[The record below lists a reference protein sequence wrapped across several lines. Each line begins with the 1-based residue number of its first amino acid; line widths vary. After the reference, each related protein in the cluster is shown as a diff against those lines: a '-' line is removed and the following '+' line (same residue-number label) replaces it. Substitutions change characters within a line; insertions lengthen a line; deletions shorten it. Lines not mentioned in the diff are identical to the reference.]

1 MADEPGIEISRLG
14 AQGDGLADT
23 PGGPVYVRYAL
34 PGERVLAEGEGTRR
48 RLMEV
53 LRPSPDRAAPICPH
67 FGVCG
72 GCAAQHMS
80 GPLYR
85 SWKEEIIRAA
95 FAHRGLEPE
104 IAPLAGI
111 PPGTRRRAVLTA
123 VQDAKAVRLGFR
135 EEGAHS
141 LIDISVCP
149 VLQPAI
155 ADALPALRELIAAV
169 LPAGEERRLTV
180 TATPA
185 GLDVAL
191 AAESVAAGAEAGAKL
206 AALAEKNGIARVT
219 LNGEPAVML
228 AEPTLTFGG
237 VRVALPTDTFVQ
249 AAPPAETIMTDLVAA
264 AAGKAKQ
271 VADLFCGLGTFTFPL
286 ARKARVLAV
295 DGNTAAIAALRDAGL
310 RAQGIKPIETKVRDL
325 MREPLSRK
333 ELEPFGAVVL
343 DPPRVGAKAQAE
355 ALAKS
360 KVPVVVAVSCNPATL
375 ARDARIL
382 VDGGYRIE
390 RVTPIDQFVFS
401 AQVEAVAVLRR

>member
-1 MADEPGIEISRLG
+1 MPDEPGIEISRLG

-34 PGERVLAEGEGTRR
+34 PGERVLAEEDGTRR
-48 RLMEV
+48 RITRV
-53 LRPSPDRAAPICPH
+53 LRPSPDRAEPICPH
-67 FGVCG
+67 FGTCG

-80 GPLYR
+80 GSLYR
-85 SWKEEIIRAA
+85 SWKEEIVSAA
-95 FAHRGLEPE
+95 FAHRGLVPE
-104 IAPLAGI
+104 IAPLAEI

-123 VQDAKAVRLGFR
+123 VRDAKGVRLGFR
-135 EEGAHS
+135 EEGTHS
-141 LIDISVCP
+141 LIDIAVCP

-155 ADALPALRELIAAV
+155 AGALPALRELVAAV
-169 LPAGEERRLTV
+169 VPNRGEGRLTV

-185 GLDVAL
+185 GLDVAIATEGASASVE
-191 AAESVAAGAEAGAKL
+191 AAARL
-206 AALAEKNGIARVT
+206 AALAGKNGIARVT
-219 LNGEPAVML
+219 LNGAPAVML
-228 AEPTLTFGG
+228 VEPALSFGG
-237 VRVALPTDTFVQ
+237 VRVSLPVDAFVQ
-249 AAPPAETIMTDLVAA
+249 AAPPAETIMTELVVAA
-264 AAGKAKQ
+264 IGKAKQ

-295 DGNTAAIAALRDAGL
+295 DGNRTALSALRDAAL
-310 RAQGIKPIETKVRDL
+310 HAQGIKSVETKVRDL

-343 DPPRVGAKAQAE
+343 DPPRAGAKAQAE

-382 VDGGYRIE
+382 VDGGYKIE
-390 RVTPIDQFVFS
+390 RVTPVDQFVFS
-401 AQVEAVAVLRR
+401 AEVEAVAVLRR